1 MPFLRVYCLP
11 FTVYGCV
18 RSWILLLHI
27 FIRLVGSN
35 DFVDLGGE
43 SGDDV
48 LRNVP
53 YNIVVDSHVVVNQF
67 VAHAGHFAPES
78 NLYILDFAENCFA
91 DVGAEAFLGDYVE
104 FSCAESVL

>member
-1 MPFLRVYCLP
+1 M
-11 FTVYGCV
+11 
-18 RSWILLLHI
+18 
-27 FIRLVGSN
+27 GSN

-67 VAHAGHFAPES
+67 VAHAGHFAP
-78 NLYILDFAENCFA
+78 
-91 DVGAEAFLGDYVE
+91 GR
-104 FSCAESVL
+104 CAASMVYRTYTYWTSLRIVLPM